1 MSCAKACRP
10 VVGCGFNRLIAR
22 CHRART
28 GLGSGGGNVAEN
40 IRHVSRL
47 LFRFDLLRG
56 RQRVLGAADVFLETE
71 RKDCCR
77 VQSRGA

>member
-1 MSCAKACRP
+1 MQKL
-10 VVGCGFNRLIAR
+10 VGPLSGAVFNRLIAR

-56 RQRVLGAADVFLETE
+56 RQRVGGCGRFLGD
-71 RKDCCR
+71 
-77 VQSRGA
+77 